1 MERVVTQNQVLSQC
15 LTDSKDSKK
24 KSKKTDILTLAD
36 GKFFIQS
43 NNGLSQVSVY
53 SSLGVNLIKV
63 STNDENYILDLT
75 RFPSGIYILELFTL
89 DGKEYKTVFSN

>member
-1 MERVVTQNQVLSQC
+1 M
-15 LTDSKDSKK
+15 
-24 KSKKTDILTLAD
+24 
-36 GKFFIQS
+36 
-43 NNGLSQVSVY
+43 SQVSVY